1 MKITAELL
9 CAKGACTDQIA
20 LFRKLYP
27 KGKNVTLAAC
37 LRHATRF
44 NWRWATRNLL
54 SAPAQKACI
63 KEIDTALEAYA
74 KARLAAREAY
84 AKASRAARGAYDRKC
99 AAAWEARDK
108 ASLAVRGAYDHRK
121 CAAAWEARDKYP
133 DGDVPAG
140 EARDKAL
147 TAALK
152 ARDKVL
158 TPALEARD
166 KVIAAALVAYYKARA
181 AAFARASLSE

>member
-9 CAKGACTDQIA
+9 CAKGACTYQIA
-20 LFRKLYP
+20 LFRKFYP
-27 KGKNVTLAAC
+27 DGKNVTLAAC

-44 NWRWATRNLL
+44 NWRWATLNLL

-99 AAAWEARDK
+99 AAAWEA
-108 ASLAVRGAYDHRK
+108 YDRK
-121 CAAAWEARDKYP
+121 CAAAWEAH
-133 DGDVPAG
+133 G
-140 EARDKAL
+140 
-147 TAALK
+147 
-152 ARDKVL
+152 
-158 TPALEARD
+158 
-166 KVIAAALVAYYKARA
+166 KARA
-181 AAFARASLSE
+181 AAWEAYDRK

>member
-20 LFRKLYP
+20 LFRKFYP

-37 LRHATRF
+37 LRHAARF

-74 KARLAAREAY
+74 KASLAAWKAS
-84 AKASRAARGAYDRKC
+84 AKARAAAWEAYDRKC
-99 AAAWEARDK
+99 AAAWEAYAK
-108 ASLAVRGAYDHRK
+108 ASATAFAH
-121 CAAAWEARDKYP
+121 
-133 DGDVPAG
+133 
-140 EARDKAL
+140 
-147 TAALK
+147 AAL
-152 ARDKVL
+152 
-158 TPALEARD
+158 
-166 KVIAAALVAYYKARA
+166 
-181 AAFARASLSE
+181 SE